1 MLTIMPWTSH
11 TMTTITSRPACRAI
25 TGSIITI
32 PSCGISVTDG
42 TTPGMIPGMVGTVP
56 ITDMVGTAGAI
67 GDGVM
72 AIATWDGT
80 MVGDP
85 DGTMVGRLQHHPVHI
100 VLAEVRWLMA
110 DVVPVVTEAQLL
122 LHVEVEIMP
131 QLLVA
136 ALRQVVETRQRLLPQ
151 EAADSSRA
159 ADIQHLR
166 AAAAAHTA
174 LLRAAHH
181 LPAASRL
188 PLAAAVED
196 SPAAVAEAV
205 AAEADVNPDMRAA
218 WGGEVSPS
226 DR

>member
-11 TMTTITSRPACRAI
+11 TMMTITSRPACRAI

-100 VLAEVRWLMA
+100 VLAEVRLLMA

-122 LHVEVEIMP
+122 LHVEVETMP

-151 EAADSSRA
+151 EAADSSRV
-159 ADIQHLR
+159 ADIQYLRVRTEVVIQLLR
-166 AAAAAHTA
+166 AAAAVHTA
-174 LLRAAHH
+174 LPRATHH
-181 LPAASRL
+181 LQAAFRP
-188 PLAAAVED
+188 PLVEVLED
-196 SPAAVAEAV
+196 SPVV
-205 AAEADVNPDMRAA
+205 AAEADVNL
-218 WGGEVSPS
+218 VICTT
-226 DR
+226 

>member
-1 MLTIMPWTSH
+1 M
-11 TMTTITSRPACRAI
+11 TITSRPACRAI

-166 AAAAAHTA
+166 VRAEAVTQLPRAAAAAHTA
-174 LLRAAHH
+174 LLHAAHH